1 MKIMNKLFI
10 MILVNVIV
18 VSINAKDVFYMI
30 RGNLFDRHSPIHKDA
45 EDLYENFVKN
55 YFPDAHFKNIHN
67 HKWRSLCKDLESIEK
82 STRIVNLVIVGHSWG
97 AQTAVSLAHCM
108 KKKGIKKKIDLFFA
122 FDVIHKPLHKSATV
136 LPENIEKAYNW
147 YQRQDFWLKGL
158 SNMRRRDGS
167 YIGIFEEHLVFD
179 QGEKW
184 LHDRTM
190 YSKFEDG
197 TIFRIMTSF
206 LQ

>member
-1 MKIMNKLFI
+1 MNK
-10 MILVNVIV
+10 ILTIIV
-18 VSINAKDVFYMI
+18 LSSLSLSTLSKDVFYMI

-45 EDLYENFVKN
+45 EDLYENFVRN
-55 YFPDAHFKNIHN
+55 YFPGAHFKNIHN
-67 HKWRSLCKDLESIEK
+67 HKWRTLCRDLEEIEK

-108 KKKGIKKKIDLFFA
+108 NKKGIRKKIDIFFA
-122 FDVIHKPLHKSATV
+122 FDVVHKPLHKSATV
-136 LPENIEKAYNW
+136 LPENIEMAYNW

-167 YIGIFEEHLVFD
+167 YRGITEEHLIFAKD
-179 QGEKW
+179 EKW
-184 LHDRTM
+184 LHDRVM
-190 YSKFEDG
+190 YSKFADG